1 VPAVA
6 GVTSA
11 AARRAG
17 RALACAGALALLFLF
32 LRRMPAAEIWAALRG
47 AEPAWFALALAVNLT
62 ANTAARVWRWAALL
76 RPVARSG
83 PEVDGLELA
92 KILFASQALSNLLPA
107 RAGEAVRVVELRRRG
122 YAVPGLL
129 AAQMLE
135 KVVEAASLCL
145 LVGLAATA
153 AGMPPIFRV
162 PLWSVGLIG
171 IGLLASVVLLRLLP
185 RRQSEPSGRVGSF
198 LARLTDGID
207 RVGSPAV
214 WPRSLLWSWASDL
227 SDALVLGLCLEAVGV
242 HLGLT
247 AWLVA
252 LLAINL
258 AILLPST
265 PGHLGVMEA
274 AAGTAL
280 IALGVPPE
288 RALAGAVL
296 YHAIQIVPST
306 ALGLA
311 VLRKRWIRRRSAA

>member
-1 VPAVA
+1 
-6 GVTSA
+6 VTSA

-17 RALACAGALALLFLF
+17 RALACAGALALVFLF
-32 LRRMPAAEIWAALRG
+32 LRRMPVAAIGAALRS
-47 AEPAWFALALAVNLT
+47 AEPAWFGLALAVNLT
-62 ANTAARVWRWAALL
+62 ANTAARVQRWAALL
-76 RPVARSG
+76 RPVVRSG
-83 PEVDGLELA
+83 PEAGGLELA
-92 KILFASQALSNLLPA
+92 KILFASQATSNLLPA

-135 KVVEAASLCL
+135 KVVEAASLCIL
-145 LVGLAATA
+145 SGLAAA
-153 AGMPPIFRV
+153 AVGMPPVFRV
-162 PLWSVGLIG
+162 PVWSVALIG
-171 IGLLASVVLLRLLP
+171 VGLLASVALLRLLP
-185 RRQSEPSGRVGSF
+185 RRRSEPSGRVGAF
-198 LARLTDGID
+198 LARLSDGID
-207 RVGSPAV
+207 GVGSPAV
-214 WPRSLLWSWASDL
+214 WPRSLLWSCASDL
-227 SDALVLGLCLEAVGV
+227 CDAAVLGLCLQAASV
-242 HLGLT
+242 HLGLA
-247 AWLVA
+247 AWLVT

-296 YHAIQIVPST
+296 YHAIQILPST

-311 VLRKRWIRRRSAA
+311 VLRKRWIRQRSAA

>member
-1 VPAVA
+1 M
-6 GVTSA
+6 TSA

-17 RALACAGALALLFLF
+17 QALACAGALALVFLF
-32 LRRMPAAEIWAALRG
+32 LRRMPAAAIGSALRG
-47 AEPAWFALALAVNLT
+47 ADPAWFALALAVNLT
-62 ANTAARVWRWAALL
+62 ANTAARVGRWAALL

-83 PEVDGLELA
+83 PAAGGLELA
-92 KILFASQALSNLLPA
+92 KVLFASQALSNLLPA

-122 YAVPGLL
+122 YALPGLL

-145 LVGLAATA
+145 LVGLAAAFT
-153 AGMPPIFRV
+153 GMPPIFRV

-171 IGLLASVVLLRLLP
+171 IGLLASVALLRLLP
-185 RRQSEPSGRVGSF
+185 RRQSEPSGRVGAF

-227 SDALVLGLCLEAVGV
+227 SDALVLGLCLEAAGA
-242 HLGLT
+242 HLGLA

-296 YHAIQIVPST
+296 YHAIQLVPST

>member
-1 VPAVA
+1 VPALA

-17 RALACAGALALLFLF
+17 QALACAGALALVFLF
-32 LRRMPAAEIWAALRG
+32 LRRVPAAAIGSALRG
-47 AEPAWFALALAVNLT
+47 ADPAWFVLALAVNLT
-62 ANTAARVWRWAALL
+62 ANTAARVGRWAALL

-83 PEVDGLELA
+83 PAADGLELA
-92 KILFASQALSNLLPA
+92 KVLFASQALSNLLPA

-129 AAQMLE
+129 AAQILE

-145 LVGLAATA
+145 LVAFAATA
-153 AGMPPIFRV
+153 AGTPAMFRV
-162 PLWSVGLIG
+162 PLWVVGLIG
-171 IGLLASVVLLRLLP
+171 IALLAAVALFRGL
-185 RRQSEPSGRVGSF
+185 
-198 LARLTDGID
+198 
-207 RVGSPAV
+207 AV
-214 WPRSLLWSWASDL
+214 WPRSLIWSLAADL
-227 SDALVLGLCLEAVGV
+227 SDSLVLGLCLESVGV
-242 HLGLT
+242 HLGLA

-258 AILLPST
+258 AILVPST

-296 YHAIQIVPST
+296 YHAIQLVPST